1 MELVSECCVNH
12 QGFLDVALEMIRM
25 SKACGCSI
33 IKFQFYYPDI
43 LCADRNCFDAYKL
56 LDKVKL
62 RPQWLPILADECKRK
77 HIEFLCTGFCKYSI
91 EQIAPYV
98 SRFKIASPEV
108 TVDFVKHVSSYGK
121 PIIISNGKASQET
134 LDAIFD
140 AVKVPITLLL
150 CVSKYP
156 AEISDYDL
164 RDMDKFR
171 KRYGCK
177 VGLSDHT
184 QSLALS
190 IEAAK
195 RGADMIERHFTLT
208 KNTPDE
214 CVSLYPQELLKL
226 SQILREVRNG

>member
-1 MELVSECCVNH
+1 MLIAEAGVNH
-12 QGFLDVALEMIRM
+12 NGNLSVAIEMVRIA
-25 SKACGCSI
+25 KACNCSA

-62 RPQWLPILADECKRK
+62 RPQWIPILAEECKRQRM
-77 HIEFLCTGFCKYSI
+77 EFMCTGFCRYSI
-91 EQIAPYV
+91 EHIAQYV

-108 TVDFVKHVSSYGK
+108 TIDFVKHVASYGK
-121 PIIISNGKASQET
+121 PVIISNGNASQKT

-140 AVKVPITLLL
+140 TVTVPITLLL

-156 AEISDYDL
+156 AEIADYKL
-164 RDMDKFR
+164 SDMDKFR

-184 QSLALS
+184 QGLTLS

-226 SQILREVRNG
+226 SQILKEEKNV